1 MEMLGGLHVRAAV
14 SRRTSA
20 GLHLAA
26 IKELAFD
33 IERHLF
39 GNGVTKQLDIFS
51 HWIHRSVSCDAEQ
64 SKRTI
69 KVETVHRFQT
79 MNRIHREEFPGGF
92 R

>member
-26 IKELAFD
+26 IKELAFN
-33 IERHLF
+33 IERQLF
-39 GNGVTKQLDIFS
+39 GNGVTKQLDVFS
-51 HWIHRSVSCDAEQ
+51 HWIHRSVSCDAER
-64 SKRTI
+64 SIRTI
-69 KVETVHRFQT
+69 RVTSVHRIKT